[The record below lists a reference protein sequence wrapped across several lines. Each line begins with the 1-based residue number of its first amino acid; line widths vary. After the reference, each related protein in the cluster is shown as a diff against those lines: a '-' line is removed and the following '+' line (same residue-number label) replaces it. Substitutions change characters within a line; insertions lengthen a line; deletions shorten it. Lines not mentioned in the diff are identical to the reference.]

1 MKTLAPLVLALLAG
15 CASYSGHG
23 LKPGIATGDDV
34 LRTMGR
40 PDLELP
46 EAGGGRELVY
56 PHGPLGTETFI
67 AHIDPR
73 GVLAGIEQVL
83 DDDHFRRIHEGQARD
98 EVLHALGP
106 PGDKMRFG
114 NGNVAW
120 VWRFI
125 DTWGYLSEFNVSFD
139 RAGIVVS
146 KIAIRIEHDRSSDH

>member
-1 MKTLAPLVLALLAG
+1 VA
-15 CASYSGHG
+15 
-23 LKPGIATGDDV
+23 
-34 LRTMGR
+34 
-40 PDLELP
+40 
-46 EAGGGRELVY
+46 EADGGRELIH
-56 PHGPLGTETFI
+56 PHGPLGTETFV